1 MMKKNW
7 EMPKTVVQRFE
18 PNEYVA
24 ACYSVVCNVEN
35 ANAVEK
41 DWILERPWWQ
51 GGPISN
57 YNAGQT
63 HSSSACG
70 APGNYYVIDDNDDGK
85 FDSMIEISRDL
96 GRLNC
101 EIFTDASYSTGA
113 NWGSIAS
120 GQTIYWTTQSGDRT
134 WHHQG
139 LVGVADSSHPNRS

>member
-1 MMKKNW
+1 MKKHW

-24 ACYSVVCNVEN
+24 ACYSVVCDTAA
-35 ANAVEK
+35 ANDVEK
-41 DWILERPWWQ
+41 DWIIWDHGWT
-51 GGPISN
+51 SN
-57 YNAGQT
+57 YDAGQT
-63 HSSSACG
+63 HSPTACG

-96 GRLNC
+96 GRLKC

-113 NWGSIAS
+113 TLGSIAS
-120 GQTIYWTTQSGDRT
+120 GQTIYWTTQSGDRI

-139 LVGVADSSHPNRS
+139 LVGVTDSFHPNRS

>member
-24 ACYSVVCNVEN
+24 ACYSVVCNTDA
-35 ANAVEK
+35 ANSVEK
-41 DWILERPWWQ
+41 DWLIWDNGWTN
-51 GGPISN
+51 N
-57 YNAGQT
+57 YDAGQT
-63 HSSSACG
+63 HSPTACG

-101 EIFTDASYSTGA
+101 EIFKDASYKWGA
-113 NWGSIAS
+113 NWDSIAS

-134 WHHQG
+134 WCF
-139 LVGVADSSHPNRS
+139 